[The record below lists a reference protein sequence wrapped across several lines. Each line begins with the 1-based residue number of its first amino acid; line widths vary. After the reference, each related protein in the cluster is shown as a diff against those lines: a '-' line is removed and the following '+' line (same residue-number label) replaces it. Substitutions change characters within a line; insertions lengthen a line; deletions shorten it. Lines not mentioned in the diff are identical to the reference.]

1 MISFLAAPSRVAIVF
16 GTMMTAVTLSTVIAA
31 PGDSNIIVV
40 RDLSGRVGPII
51 GSALACDNIARPRV
65 RDIADKFQAVI
76 QHASPVDAE
85 RDSLTRILD
94 RYVADGRNAV
104 ASGKLGCAAAERQ
117 LSELEQSLAGQ
128 RPQSAASPSPSL
140 DDASRPGTAPAPAA
154 PSAATAAAS
163 SPPASPGAVHGI
175 TDREIR
181 FGMVMPFS
189 GSIKETA
196 RLYKL
201 GIDAAFNV
209 ANDAGGTNGRML
221 RLIGADDGYEPTRTV
236 DAMKQLS
243 EREQVFGYVG
253 NIGTATAASAIP
265 YALERRMLF
274 FAAYTGSNLVR
285 RNPPDRYV
293 FNYRPSYAE
302 ETDALVRYL
311 VKRRKLQPRQIVVF
325 AQDDSYG
332 DAGFAGV
339 VNAFRALGVNAN
351 AVQRLNYPRNT
362 VEVDDAVNRLR
373 AQRVP
378 FKAVIMVAATRAAAK
393 FIEKTH
399 DLFPDMIYGNIS
411 AVSGSAL
418 AHELLL
424 LGPRYTN
431 GVIVT
436 QAAPAVAGYSTLVL
450 EYKSALAR
458 YFPGE
463 LPDYT
468 SLEGYI
474 AASVLVR
481 ALKQTG
487 PQLDTEKLIDN
498 LESIRDLD
506 LGIGALLNFGRA
518 EHQASHKIWG
528 TALDETGTYQAIELD

>member
-1 MISFLAAPSRVAIVF
+1 MS
-16 GTMMTAVTLSTVIAA
+16 VIKDA
-31 PGDSNIIVV
+31 
-40 RDLSGRVGPII
+40 
-51 GSALACDNIARPRV
+51 SA
-65 RDIADKFQAVI
+65 
-76 QHASPVDAE
+76 VDAE

-104 ASGKLGCAAAERQ
+104 ASGKLDCAAAERQ
-117 LSELEQSLAGQ
+117 LSQLEQSLSGQ
-128 RPQSAASPSPSL
+128 RLQPSASPSSPS
-140 DDASRPGTAPAPAA
+140 DNTSRPFTVPPPSGAIAA
-154 PSAATAAAS
+154 SAATAAAS
-163 SPPASPGAVHGI
+163 SAPAAPGAVGGV
-175 TDREIR
+175 TGREIR

-201 GIDAAFNV
+201 GIDAAFNA
-209 ANDAGGTNGRML
+209 ANDAGGANGRML
-221 RLIGADDGYEPTRTV
+221 RLIGADDGYEPSRTIA
-236 DAMKQLS
+236 AMKQLDDK
-243 EREQVFGYVG
+243 EQVFGYVG
-253 NIGTATAASAIP
+253 NIGTATATIAIP

-274 FAAYTGSNLVR
+274 FAAYTGANVVR
-285 RNPPDRYV
+285 REPPDRYV

-311 VKRRKLQPRQIVVF
+311 VKLRRLQPRQIAVV

-339 VNAFRALGVNAN
+339 VKAFRALGVNAN
-351 AVQRLNYPRNT
+351 AILRLNYPRNT

-373 AQRVP
+373 AQKVP
-378 FKAVIMVAATRAAAK
+378 FKAVIMVATTRAAAK

-418 AHELLL
+418 ANELLL

-436 QAAPAVAGYSTLVL
+436 QAAPAVAGHSTLVL

-463 LPDYT
+463 SPDYT

-481 ALKQTG
+481 ALKQPG
-487 PQLDTEKLIDN
+487 PQLDTERLIDN

-518 EHQASHKIWG
+518 EHQASHRIWG
-528 TALDETGTYQAIELD
+528 TALDETGT